1 MHIITCIY
9 KVLYNKL
16 KTSMEAALA
25 VASEKRRLLLNIQLA
40 LQVQSTHIYIYIKN
54 TKLVF
59 KKMHMKVNTA
69 C

>member
-16 KTSMEAALA
+16 KASTEAALA

-40 LQVQSTHIYIYIKN
+40 LQVQSGHIYILKTQN
-54 TKLVF
+54 
-59 KKMHMKVNTA
+59 
-69 C
+69 